1 MTCDAATLWPPSL
14 RQGPGTFRVSR
25 IPGRDKMSKAA
36 TNRIVAFIGLNT
48 AFLILLAVP
57 YLTIS

>member
-1 MTCDAATLWPPSL
+1 
-14 RQGPGTFRVSR
+14 
-25 IPGRDKMSKAA
+25 MSKAA
-36 TNRIVAFIGLNT
+36 TNRIIAFIGLNT